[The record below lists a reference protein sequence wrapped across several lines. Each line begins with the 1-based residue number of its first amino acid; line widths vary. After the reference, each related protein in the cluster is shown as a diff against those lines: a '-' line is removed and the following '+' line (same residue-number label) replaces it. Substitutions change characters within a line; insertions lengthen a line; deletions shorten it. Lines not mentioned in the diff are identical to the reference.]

1 MISRKSQDAIL
12 ESLEYVISL
21 FPDTN
26 RGYNL
31 SRQYRKALKEYIR
44 ENKIN
49 YEGKK
54 NTIAEKIS
62 ASKGKTKENKQKTG
76 QA

>member
-12 ESLEYVISL
+12 ESLEYVIGL

-54 NTIAEKIS
+54 NAIAEKIS
-62 ASKGKTKENKQKTG
+62 SSQGKTKKNEQKAG

>member
-1 MISRKSQDAIL
+1 MISKKSQEAIL
-12 ESLEYVISL
+12 ESLEYVIGL

-31 SRQYRKALKEYIR
+31 SRQYRKALKEYMR

-49 YEGKK
+49 HERKK

-62 ASKGKTKENKQKTG
+62 ASSCTVKKDKQKAG
-76 QA
+76 

>member
-12 ESLEYVISL
+12 ESLEYVIGL

-44 ENKIN
+44 ENKIT
-49 YEGKK
+49 YERKK
-54 NTIAEKIS
+54 NTVEEKIS
-62 ASKGKTKENKQKTG
+62 ASKSKAKEDKQKTG